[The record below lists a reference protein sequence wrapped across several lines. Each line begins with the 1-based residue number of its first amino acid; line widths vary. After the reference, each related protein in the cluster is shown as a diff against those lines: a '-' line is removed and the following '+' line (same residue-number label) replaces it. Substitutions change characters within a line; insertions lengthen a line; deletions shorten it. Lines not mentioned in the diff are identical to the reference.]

1 LFVNTFHSQSI
12 SPEHE
17 PPQRGS
23 PRHLENYR
31 IFWPI
36 LLAVWAVPAAAQSLS
51 CTAALGA
58 SAQTAG
64 PLKILGLHSATAELA
79 LTPGHSY
86 LIEVEEHDNDVL
98 VEILDSR
105 NQVVAQ
111 AGHPERRTGTRRLA
125 IVAPDSGSVP
135 ARITGQEHAN
145 AAGTATVRAFDLA
158 ALRGEPRCLEVFRA
172 LAAGDAA
179 YAAGREISRG
189 RSAAPG
195 QSAREAYLRAEESY
209 ANAERALTEP
219 ADAQLRAQTQL
230 ALAGVE
236 YFGLQ
241 NWSKAADWGEQATTT
256 FGNADPYRRA
266 RAQWITDLAWMEV
279 GSSVGRDRPVPGQRI
294 SSTELLD
301 RTRNNL
307 AALSRFHLQRHESY
321 DAAMALTNVQLIYQ
335 LQARFGECVAASEA
349 PARLFD
355 ELHET
360 ARRATVWQNRA
371 LCLWGLGRLPEA
383 LVWFERALA
392 DIGPESASMY
402 VAVVTNTALL
412 DYALGHFDESLQLYD
427 RALTLAQKT
436 QSQRDEAYCLY
447 GVGVNYS
454 ALGDEDRAREFLERS
469 LVIRTVA
476 LDGRGRMV
484 TLRELATV
492 QAAQGKFGAALKSD
506 REALTLAVAP
516 SSIMLIK
523 IQLAVHTAAAGQ
535 LTEAK
540 AQLDELLAGDARD
553 SPHIHAE
560 ARLQRAVVERKLD
573 QPRAALADLHAAQA
587 QLHRFASVTE
597 EFEANLELARTLRLM
612 GQPDAALRAV
622 EQALHES
629 EAVRLQTVNPELRSL
644 VQTPLRA
651 AYDLKIAL
659 LRARYEDAVEAGRR
673 ALANRLAVE
682 AFATADAS
690 RAHSFSEVAAQEYTP
705 AMRHDLATEFH
716 RRETLYREL
725 AARRYALADR
735 LDRVRPDDPQARHL
749 MSDIAELERQADTV
763 NTAIAARTQPKG
775 TPPTTTTPARQPGLP
790 HLPADTALISY
801 WLGAESAYAW
811 VLAPDGI
818 RWVRLSLPT
827 TIANQAVAFHHSLS
841 RIVDVPAERRLKEAG
856 ELYESIL
863 RPIESSLAGVRL
875 WVVIPDGAL
884 DYVPFAALRAS
895 DGQSAAFVALRHDI
909 VLTPAAWRLETSR
922 APPGGPDRRGLLLVA
937 DPVYQ
942 PDDPRLVAVV
952 RTSATPH
959 AAANRGAEG
968 PPRALQRLPYTAEE
982 AAAIAAEFPRGEV
995 EALIGVEATRAR
1007 LLALDWSKYRYIHIA
1022 AHGIVDAQVPQLSA
1036 LILGSYDANGNAVD
1050 GAVRVADLSLQ
1061 RLRADVAVFSACDT
1075 ALGREVPSEG
1085 LVGIS
1090 STMLAR
1096 GAHAVVASLWPIS
1109 DEIGA
1114 RLMTEF
1120 YRHLLHD
1127 SMGPAAAL
1135 GAAMRSV
1142 VSRDGSAD
1150 PALWAAFQISVS
1162 ALGPGQPTAHP
1173 TTSRVPTPGQEES
1186 P

>member
-1 LFVNTFHSQSI
+1 M
-12 SPEHE
+12 
-17 PPQRGS
+17 
-23 PRHLENYR
+23 
-31 IFWPI
+31 
-36 LLAVWAVPAAAQSLS
+36 
-51 CTAALGA
+51 
-58 SAQTAG
+58 
-64 PLKILGLHSATAELA
+64 
-79 LTPGHSY
+79 
-86 LIEVEEHDNDVL
+86 EEHDNDVR

-105 NQVVAQ
+105 NQVLTQ
-111 AGHPERRTGTRRLA
+111 AEHPERRTGTRRLA
-125 IVAPDSGSVP
+125 ITAPDSGSVTV
-135 ARITGQEHAN
+135 RITGQEHVN

-158 ALRGEPRCLEVFRA
+158 ALRESPRCLEVFRA

-189 RSAAPG
+189 RSALPG
-195 QSAREAYLRAEESY
+195 QSAREAYLEAAESY
-209 ANAERALTEP
+209 ASAERALTQP
-219 ADAQLRAQTQL
+219 ADALLHAQTEL

-241 NWSKAADWGEQATTT
+241 NWSKAAEWGQRATAA

-279 GSSVGRDRPVPGQRI
+279 GSSVGRDRPVPGQSI
-294 SSTELLD
+294 SSTELLN
-301 RTRNNL
+301 RTRRSL
-307 AALSRFHLQRHESY
+307 EALGRFHLQRHESY
-321 DAAMALTNVQLIYQ
+321 DAAMALTNVQLVYQ
-335 LQARFGECVAASEA
+335 LQARFNECVAASET

-360 ARRATVWQNRA
+360 VRRATVWQNQA

-392 DIGPESASMY
+392 DIGPGSPSMY

-427 RALTLAQKT
+427 RALTLAEKT
-436 QSQRDEAYCLY
+436 QSRRDEAYSLY

-492 QAAQGKFGAALKSD
+492 QAAQGKFADALKSD

-523 IQLAVHTAAAGQ
+523 IQLAVHTADAGQ
-535 LTEAK
+535 LADAK
-540 AQLDELLAGDARD
+540 AQLDELLAGDARAY
-553 SPHIHAE
+553 PLIRAE
-560 ARLQRAVVERKLD
+560 ALLQRAVMERKLD
-573 QPRAALADLHAAQA
+573 QPRAALADLRAAQP
-587 QLHRFASVTE
+587 QLHRYGSVTE
-597 EFEANLELARTLRLM
+597 EFEADLELARTLRLM
-612 GQPDAALRAV
+612 GQPEAALRAV
-622 EQALHES
+622 ERALRDS
-629 EAVRLQTVNPELRSL
+629 DAVRLQTVNPELRSM
-644 VQTPLRA
+644 VQTPLRE
-651 AYDLKIAL
+651 AYDLKIEL
-659 LRARYEDAVEAGRR
+659 FRARYEDALTAGRKAAAD
-673 ALANRLAVE
+673 ALA
-682 AFATADAS
+682 ADAFIAADAA
-690 RAHSFSEVAAQEYTP
+690 RAHSFSDVAAQEYSP
-705 AMRHDLATEFH
+705 AMRHDLAPEFR
-716 RRETLYREL
+716 RREALYREL

-735 LDRVRPDDPQARHL
+735 LQRASPDDPRARHL

-763 NTAIAARTQPKG
+763 NTTIAARTVPEA
-775 TPPTTTTPARQPGLP
+775 TPPSTATRRLGLP
-790 HLPADTALISY
+790 RLPPDTALISY
-801 WLGAESAYAW
+801 WLGAESAYVW
-811 VLAPDGI
+811 VVAPDGI
-818 RWVRLSLPT
+818 RWVRLSSPE
-827 TIANQAVAFHHSLS
+827 TIATQAIAFHHSLS
-841 RIVDVPAERRLKEAG
+841 RIVDVPTERRLKEAG

-863 RPIESSLAGVRL
+863 RPIDAALEHVRE

-884 DYVPFAALRAS
+884 DYVPFAALRDVDAHP
-895 DGQSAAFVALRHDI
+895 ATFVVLRHDV
-909 VLTPAAWRLETSR
+909 VLTPAAWRLDTGR
-922 APPGGPDRRGLLLVA
+922 VPPGAQHPRGLLLVA

-942 PDDPRLVAVV
+942 PDDPRLVSVA
-952 RTSATPH
+952 RTNATPH
-959 AAANRGAEG
+959 AAANRGGESPA
-968 PPRALQRLPYTAEE
+968 RALLRLPYTAEE
-982 AAAIAAEFPRGEV
+982 AAGIAAEFPRGEV
-995 EALIGVEATRAR
+995 EALTGVEATRDR

-1036 LILGSYDANGNAVD
+1036 LILGSYDASGNVVD
-1050 GAVRVADLSLQ
+1050 GAVRVADLSLR

-1090 STMLAR
+1090 STVLAR
-1096 GAHAVVASLWPIS
+1096 GAHAVVASLWPVS

-1127 SMGPAAAL
+1127 SMSPAAAL

-1142 VSRDGSAD
+1142 VSRDQSAD

-1162 ALGPGQPTAHP
+1162 TLRPGLPASHIA
-1173 TTSRVPTPGQEES
+1173 TTRVPTPGREES